1 MTTSGG
7 ARLLRAPCHAH
18 RDAGRLY
25 VLDGL
30 PFAPCRLFWIV
41 APRGAVRA
49 RHAHRTNEQVV
60 ALASGALTA
69 RCVWWSCGRCRTRTW
84 HLVPGQAIY
93 LPALVWLE
101 MRFTS
106 PGVCVVLA
114 SEPYRAT
121 SYIESLDELRRM
133 S

>member
-1 MTTSGG
+1 
-7 ARLLRAPCHAH
+7 
-18 RDAGRLY
+18 

-41 APRGAVRA
+41 APRGAIRA

-69 RCVWWSCGRCRTRTW
+69 RCVWYVCGRHHTRTW
-84 HLVPGQAIY
+84 RLVPGQVIY

-101 MRFTS
+101 LRFTAS
-106 PGVCVVLA
+106 GVCVVLA
-114 SEPYRAT
+114 SEPYDAA
-121 SYIESLDELRRM
+121 SYVQELKQLQGL

>member
-1 MTTSGG
+1 MTGP
-7 ARLLRAPCHAH
+7 RLLRAPCHAH
-18 RDAGRLY
+18 PGAGRLW
-25 VLDGL
+25 VLNAPL
-30 PFAPCRLFWIV
+30 PFAPRRLFWIV

-69 RCVWWSCGRCRTRTW
+69 RCVWWAGGRRRTRTW
-84 HLVPGQAIY
+84 RLVPGLAVRV
-93 LPALVWLE
+93 PALVWLE
-101 MRFTS
+101 LRFTA

-114 SEPYRAT
+114 SEPYDAAA
-121 SYIESLDELRRM
+121 YVHELADLRRR